1 MMDLRPFLWL
11 CGGLLLWSSAFLWL
25 YVGLSIG
32 CALSWQR
39 GLSAMLASIWLLHL
53 IAGVALNGCGWRRA
67 QALPADAAPVRRF
80 LAWSGVWLMAVG
92 WFGTLFIGWPLLLLE
107 PCQ

>member
-25 YVGLSIG
+25 YAGLSIG
-32 CALSWQR
+32 CAVSWQR
-39 GLSAMLASIWLLHL
+39 ELTWGLMSIWLLHL
-53 IAGVALNGCGWRRA
+53 IVGIALHGLSWRRA
-67 QALPADAAPVRRF
+67 LALSADASPTRRF
-80 LAWSGVWLMAVG
+80 LAWSSVWLMAMG
-92 WFGTLFIGWPLLLLE
+92 WFGILFIGWPLLLLE